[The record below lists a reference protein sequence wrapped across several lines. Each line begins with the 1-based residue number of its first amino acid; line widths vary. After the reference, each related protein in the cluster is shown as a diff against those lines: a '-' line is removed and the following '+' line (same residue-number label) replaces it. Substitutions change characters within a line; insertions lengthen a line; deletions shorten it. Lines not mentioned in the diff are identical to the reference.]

1 MQSSLLILGSRLSLL
16 DSSAPQSP
24 SVNLPRILSPPPMSA
39 KTTSPGRPSSP
50 SDFHGT
56 PTRRSPASREPEA
69 SSESVFGQH
78 DTWLESASG
87 TFGTSSVSELGNG
100 SDRSRREL
108 SIIDEGDIT
117 LNGKKNDRNEGNG
130 DSDDGGDNDGDGD
143 EASLKAIKDSL
154 GGKID
159 GLPAKAANG
168 SS

>member
-1 MQSSLLILGSRLSLL
+1 MQSSLLILRSRLSLL

-24 SVNLPRILSPPPMSA
+24 TLNLPRVLSPPPMSA

-56 PTRRSPASREPEA
+56 PTRRSSAPREPDA

-100 SDRSRREL
+100 SDRSRRGL

-117 LNGKKNDRNEGNG
+117 LNGKKNNQNEG
-130 DSDDGGDNDGDGD
+130 SDDGDDDGDGD
-143 EASLKAIKDSL
+143 EASVKAVKNSL

-159 GLPAKAANG
+159 GRPIKAANG

>member
-1 MQSSLLILGSRLSLL
+1 
-16 DSSAPQSP
+16 
-24 SVNLPRILSPPPMSA
+24 MSA

-56 PTRRSPASREPEA
+56 PTRRSPAPREPEA

-108 SIIDEGDIT
+108 SIIDEGDAT
-117 LNGKKNDRNEGNG
+117 LNGKKNDQNEGNG
-130 DSDDGGDNDGDGD
+130 DDDDGDGD
-143 EASLKAIKDSL
+143 KASVKAAKDSL

-159 GLPAKAANG
+159 GLPTKAANG
-168 SS
+168 NS

>member
-1 MQSSLLILGSRLSLL
+1 MQSSLLILRSRLSLL

-24 SVNLPRILSPPPMSA
+24 TLNLPRVLSPPPMSA

-56 PTRRSPASREPEA
+56 PTRRSSAPREPDA

-117 LNGKKNDRNEGNG
+117 LNGKKNNQNEG
-130 DSDDGGDNDGDGD
+130 SDDGDDDGDGD
-143 EASLKAIKDSL
+143 EASVKAV
-154 GGKID
+154 KI
-159 GLPAKAANG
+159 P
-168 SS
+168 